1 MAPFLFSLFLI
12 PMSTTPN
19 ELDQI
24 LAETPEDVD
33 VYVSMIFDL
42 AEQVK
47 ADMETQGINRR
58 ELAKRL
64 SKTEPEVSRWLS
76 GLHNLTMQSV
86 AKLATALQLDLFT
99 TRRNPLGY
107 FGRKQLSAYSFNV
120 KIPDIILANPP
131 FESKPKPADSTMTRF
146 TATVRTPEGER
157 QTSYAYAA

>member
-1 MAPFLFSLFLI
+1 
-12 PMSTTPN
+12 MSTTPS

-47 ADMETQGINRR
+47 ADIEAQGINRR
-58 ELAKRL
+58 ELAQRL
-64 SKTEPEVSRWLS
+64 GKTEPEVSRWLS

-99 TRRNPLGY
+99 TRLNPLGY
-107 FGRKQLSAYSFNV
+107 FGRKQQQVNAFAIE
-120 KIPDIILANPP
+120 IPEVILANPP
-131 FESKPKPADSTMTRF
+131 FESKPKSTESTMTRF
-146 TATVRTPEGER
+146 TATVQTPEGER